1 MVWAVRIAGG
11 TALQREAM
19 GFGDVTLLSM
29 IGAFVGWQA
38 SLVVFFLA
46 PFAGMVIGVTQRLM
60 HGQRELPYGPY
71 LCAAALAVL
80 LYWTPIW
87 DFTLM
92 YFSMGWLLVAIL
104 AGCMVL
110 MFLMLLTYRLLLE
123 AVDRRRR

>member
-1 MVWAVRIAGG
+1 
-11 TALQREAM
+11 M

-46 PFAGMVIGVTQRLM
+46 PFAGMVIGVTQRLL
-60 HGQRELPYGPY
+60 HGEREIPYGRI
-71 LCAAALAVL
+71 CACRGFGGLAVL
-80 LYWTPIW
+80 DAHLGLHA
-87 DFTLM
+87 D

-110 MFLMLLTYRLLLE
+110 MVLMLLTYRLLLE